1 MVIDSHVHLEMR
13 EFDGDR
19 DAVVQRAIDAG
30 VEAMITIGTN
40 VADCRKAVD
49 IAKRYSAVY
58 AAIGIHPHDAIE
70 IGGTTYDILRKLAS
84 EPKVV
89 AFGEI
94 GLDFFRNLSPRDIQI
109 RRFGE
114 LLDLAVE
121 TDLPVIIHDRDAHD
135 QTIQMLKNWSGR
147 RRGVLHCFSGDAV
160 MAGQCLDMG
169 FYISIAGP
177 VTYPKSDKL
186 AEVVRKVPL
195 DRLFVETDAPYLT
208 PQLHRGKRN
217 ESAYVLHTAQR
228 IADIKG
234 IPLEEVGKV
243 TSDNVRKLFH
253 IEMAVKKESAS

>member
-70 IGGTTYDILRKLAS
+70 ISGNTYDILRKLALK
-84 EPKVV
+84 PKVV

-121 TDLPVIIHDRDAHD
+121 MDLPVIIHDRDAHD
-135 QTIQMLKNWSGR
+135 QTIRMLKHWAGK
-147 RRGVLHCFSGDAV
+147 RRGVIHCFSGDTV
-160 MAGQCLDMG
+160 MAMQCLDMG

-186 AEVVRKVPL
+186 AEVIRKVPL
-195 DRLFVETDAPYLT
+195 DRLLVETDAPYLT
-208 PQLHRGKRN
+208 PQPHRGKRN
-217 ESAYVLHTAQR
+217 ESTYVLYTARR

-243 TSDNVRKLFH
+243 TTDNVRKLFH
-253 IEMAVKKESAS
+253 IEMVVKGESAS